1 MQPPFES
8 DLIRSF
14 LALAEMGS
22 VTGAAERLGR
32 TQSAVS
38 MQLRRL
44 EEGAGQPL
52 FTRQPRGVALT
63 PAGVRLM
70 PFARQVVAL
79 LDQAGQEM
87 RGLPLARPLR
97 IGLPP
102 EYCETLLPCILERF
116 APLFPQ
122 VEVTVRSDYSTPSL
136 AALERGEL
144 DLAVVF
150 DGVARPGQG
159 EVLAMDPTVW
169 VTSLHHNQHLRHPLP
184 IAVYLGSCWCDTHMR
199 GGLEQR
205 GIAYREAFA
214 CDTTPGFWAALRS
227 GLAVVALAR
236 STIPEGCRELTEADG
251 FPLVDASCL
260 MLHRHEQA
268 KGPAVDGL
276 VRILHAV
283 FAEALPGKGGSHAA
297 RV

>member
-1 MQPPFES
+1 MQPPFDS
-8 DLIRSF
+8 DLMWSF

-22 VTGAAERLGR
+22 VTAAAERLGR

-44 EEGAGQPL
+44 EEAAGQGL
-52 FTRQPRGVALT
+52 FSRQPRGVVLT
-63 PAGVRLM
+63 PAGVRLL
-70 PFARQVVAL
+70 PYARQVAAL
-79 LDQAGQEM
+79 LDQAGQEL
-87 RGLPLARPLR
+87 RGLPTARPLR

-102 EYCETLLPCILERF
+102 EYCETLLPCILDRF

-122 VEVTVRSDYSTPSL
+122 VEVTVRSDYALPSL
-136 AALERGEL
+136 AAMERGEL

-150 DGVARPGQG
+150 DGASRPGQG
-159 EVLAMDPTVW
+159 EVLALDPTVW
-169 VTSLHHNQHLRHPLP
+169 VTSRRHNQHLRHPLP

-214 CDTTPGFWAALRS
+214 CDTTPGFWSALRN

-260 MLHRHEQA
+260 MLHRHAEA
-268 KGPAVDGL
+268 RGPAVDGL
-276 VRILHAV
+276 VGILRAV
-283 FAEALPGKGGSHAA
+283 FTEALQAQGGL
-297 RV
+297 